1 MKIDDQLARHLQD
14 RGVDLAKLAE
24 FDNTDAGKAAA
35 ERFQQM
41 CDRGEIIHSAKPVTI
56 ADIIEGTEQ

>member
-1 MKIDDQLARHLQD
+1 MTLDRHLQD

-24 FDNTDAGKAAA
+24 FDNTEAGKAAT

-41 CDRGEIIHSAKPVTI
+41 CERGEIIHNPEV
-56 ADIIEGTEQ
+56 

>member
-1 MKIDDQLARHLQD
+1 MDHRRRNRTVKISDQLGRHLQD

-24 FDNTDAGKAAA
+24 FDNTEAGKAAT

-41 CDRGEIIHSAKPVTI
+41 CERGEIIHNPEV
-56 ADIIEGTEQ
+56 